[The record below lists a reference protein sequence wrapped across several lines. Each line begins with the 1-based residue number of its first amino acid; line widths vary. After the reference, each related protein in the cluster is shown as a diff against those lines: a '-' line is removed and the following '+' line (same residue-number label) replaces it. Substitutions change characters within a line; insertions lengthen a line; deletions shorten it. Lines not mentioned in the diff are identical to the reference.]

1 MSYHFHPEV
10 QFKSLQLLIIAVDRL
25 IGSAGSNEVLGSGHG
40 NISKNKL
47 KRPENTHFSGLI
59 DQFSCKN

>member
-1 MSYHFHPEV
+1 M
-10 QFKSLQLLIIAVDRL
+10 QLLIIAVDRL